1 MTQVEKLGG
10 NQRGRCTQ
18 KEHISKL
25 SLLAK
30 SKWDN
35 KWGHYTQRK
44 YFSKLGSFAKSN
56 WINWQ
61 VSSTKEKKSVS

>member
-1 MTQVEKLGG
+1 MTQIEKLGG
-10 NQRGRCTQ
+10 NQRDRCTQ
-18 KEHISKL
+18 KEHINKL

-61 VSSTKEKKSVS
+61 VSSTKEKNQ

>member
-18 KEHISKL
+18 KEHINKL

-44 YFSKLGSFAKSN
+44 YFSQLGSFAKSN
-56 WINWQ
+56 
-61 VSSTKEKKSVS
+61 